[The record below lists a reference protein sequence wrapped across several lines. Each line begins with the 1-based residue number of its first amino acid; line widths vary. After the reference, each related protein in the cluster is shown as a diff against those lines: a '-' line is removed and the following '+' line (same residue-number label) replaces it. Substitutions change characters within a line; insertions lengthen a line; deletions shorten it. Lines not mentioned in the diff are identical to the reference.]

1 MIYDKSFSFPKAQ
14 SYKVSEY
21 KSCSIIRLDNA
32 SPMPSYYAHC
42 IKKRALVDMPGSYKM
57 SKNTNIRPQ
66 SCSVSMGW
74 VLRQVNKV
82 SAPVL
87 IIWAQIEV
95 KTIDKMLKIKK
106 FIINSQLH

>member
-57 SKNTNIRPQ
+57 SKNMNIRPQ
-66 SCSVSMGW
+66 SCSKHGMS
-74 VLRQVNKV
+74 
-82 SAPVL
+82 
-87 IIWAQIEV
+87 
-95 KTIDKMLKIKK
+95 IKA
-106 FIINSQLH
+106 SQQGFSPCLDNLGTNRSKNYR